1 MPDVPVILE
10 ILLRGLALGGLIMTA
25 TGFGRS
31 ATSQAV
37 RVGGV
42 LFCASVAAYVV
53 NSSMALRSVI
63 GVAQPAFH
71 IMSVGG
77 VGAFW
82 LLVRALF
89 EDRPLTLASFT
100 PFAGLT
106 GLGLVAMATPFSIQ
120 QGFWVVHN
128 LLQVGLAAHALWTI
142 GIGWK
147 GDLIDARRRA
157 RGPFLAAVALFVV
170 VLSGFQIGESFGVA
184 AGWYPLAG
192 ASALAVFCLGG
203 AVLLLEMRGILFGI
217 SVAVTKTEGGDT
229 GPSAADRAEIVRL
242 TALMTSSRMWT
253 NEGLTIGELAAQL
266 GAPEHRLRRLINDQ
280 LGYRNFAAFVNAHRI
295 DEAKRLFADP
305 DQARRTVSSVAF
317 DLGFGSLGPFNR
329 AFREVTGL
337 SPTEWR
343 KQALEQGSL
352 EMEKPR

>member
-1 MPDVPVILE
+1 MSDVSVILE
-10 ILLRGLALGGLIMTA
+10 TLLRGLALGGLIMTA
-25 TGFGRS
+25 NGFGRS
-31 ATSQAV
+31 TASYAV

-53 NSSMALRSVI
+53 NSSMALRSVV
-63 GVAQPAFH
+63 GGAQPAFH
-71 IMSVGG
+71 ILSVGG

-89 EDRPLTLASFT
+89 EDRPLSLASFI

-106 GLGLVAMATPFSIQ
+106 VLGLVAMATPISSQ
-120 QGFWVVHN
+120 QGFWVAHN

-142 GIGWK
+142 GRGWK
-147 GDLIDARRRA
+147 GDLIEARRRA
-157 RGPFLAAVALFVV
+157 RGPLLAAVALFVV
-170 VLSGFQIGESFGVA
+170 VLSGFQIGESFGVSA
-184 AGWYPLAG
+184 EWYPLAG

-217 SVAVTKTEGGDT
+217 SVAVAKVGSGDT
-229 GPSAADRAEIVRL
+229 GKSAADHAEIVRL
-242 TALMTSSRMWT
+242 TALMTSSRMWAQ
-253 NEGLTIGELAAQL
+253 EGLTIGELAAKL
-266 GAPEHRLRRLINDQ
+266 GAPEHRLRRLINDH
-280 LGYRNFAAFVNAHRI
+280 LGHRNFAAFINAHRI

-305 DQARRTVSSVAF
+305 DHARKTVSSVAF

-343 KQALEQGSL
+343 KRALAQGSPEL
-352 EMEKPR
+352 EKPR